1 MESIELLER
10 ISYDDSK
17 TLGGKMVKKLFKI
30 AMSCVV
36 LTGMLAPIATVFAQ
50 ESSITITK
58 NEGNSVSEAD
68 TPKGD
73 IVVNFSNGEILFQE
87 NPDNVVD
94 PASLSK
100 LMTIFMVYDAIK
112 SGKIKLEDKVVATKN
127 DQAISNLTNLSN
139 SPIVEGVEYPV
150 SELIKMALL
159 PSSNAAVLMLANL
172 INPNADD
179 YVDLINQK
187 AQELGMTHTK
197 FVGAS
202 GAVTK
207 DFEGLYTVQRYPSN
221 ETNQSTARDLA
232 KMVVAMLKAHPEI
245 TEITKNKELTVM
257 SGTPYAKT
265 ITNTNHSVEGDVLAY
280 PGIVGL
286 KTGTSE
292 RDGFNYIGIY
302 KQDGVELVEVIL
314 GVGQFADHHGEYN
327 RHKIGNALLQYVFK
341 NFEHKTLF
349 NPGMQTIDGQKVTLE
364 HAVDVFVEKGK
375 EPAVTVEGNTLKV
388 QTNYGTLYGEEYTVK
403 VEQAASDAQES
414 TYIETTQNEEKLPK
428 RIIEGLLRFLLKVP
442 FLVWL
447 AVLGFLFVLVM
458 ILNMKK
464 KFKRRKTRINKR
476 GR

>member
-17 TLGGKMVKKLFKI
+17 TLGGKMVKKLLKI

-36 LTGMLAPIATVFAQ
+36 LAGMVAPITTVLAQ

-73 IVVNFSNGEILFQE
+73 IVVNLSNGEILFQE
-87 NPDNVVD
+87 NPDNIVD

-112 SGKIKLEDKVVATKN
+112 SGRIRLEDKVVATKN

-139 SPIVEGVEYPV
+139 SPIVAGVEYPV

-172 INPNADD
+172 INPNTDD

-221 ETNQSTARDLA
+221 ETNKSTARDLA
-232 KMVVAMLKAHPEI
+232 KMVVAMLKAHTEI

-265 ITNTNHSVEGDVLAY
+265 ITNTNHSVEGDLLAY

-302 KQDGVELVEVIL
+302 KQNGVELVEVIL

-327 RHKIGNALLQYVFK
+327 RHKIGNALLQYIFK

-349 NPGMQTIDGQKVTLE
+349 NPGTQTIDGQKVMLE

-388 QTNYGTLYGEEYTVK
+388 QTNYGTLYDSEYTVK

-428 RIIEGLLRFLLKVP
+428 RIIEGLLRFLLRVP

-464 KFKRRKTRINKR
+464 KIKRRKTRINRR

>member
-1 MESIELLER
+1 
-10 ISYDDSK
+10 
-17 TLGGKMVKKLFKI
+17 MVKKLFKI
-30 AMSCVV
+30 AMCCVV
-36 LTGMLAPIATVFAQ
+36 LAGMVAPITTVLAQ

-87 NPDNVVD
+87 NPDRVVD

-100 LMTIFMVYDAIK
+100 LMTIFLVYDAIK
-112 SGKIKLEDKVVATKN
+112 SGKFTLQDKVVATKN

-172 INPNADD
+172 INPNTDD

-187 AQELGMTHTK
+187 AQELGMTNTK

-202 GAVTK
+202 GAVTH
-207 DFEGLYTVQRYPSN
+207 DFEGLYTVQRYPST

-257 SGTPYAKT
+257 SGTPYSKT
-265 ITNTNHSVEGDVLAY
+265 ITNTNHSVEGDLLAF

-349 NPGMQTIDGQKVTLE
+349 NPGTQTIDGQKVTLE

-388 QTNYGTLYGEEYTVK
+388 QTNYGTLYDEEYTVK

-464 KFKRRKTRINKR
+464 KIKRRKTRINRR

>member
-1 MESIELLER
+1 
-10 ISYDDSK
+10 
-17 TLGGKMVKKLFKI
+17 MVKRLFKI

-36 LTGMLAPIATVFAQ
+36 LAGMLAPITTVLAQ

-87 NPDNVVD
+87 NPDNIVD

-100 LMTIFMVYDAIK
+100 LMTIFMVYDAMK

-150 SELIKMALL
+150 SDLIKMALL

-187 AQELGMTHTK
+187 AQELGMTNTK

-265 ITNTNHSVEGDVLAY
+265 ITNTNHSVEGDLLAY

-327 RHKIGNALLQYVFK
+327 RHKIGNALLQYIFK

-349 NPGMQTIDGQKVTLE
+349 NPGTQTIDGQKVTLE

-388 QTNYGTLYGEEYTVK
+388 QTNYGTLYDSEYTVK

-428 RIIEGLLRFLLKVP
+428 RIIEGLLRFLLRVP

-464 KFKRRKTRINKR
+464 KIKRRKTRINRR

>member
-30 AMSCVV
+30 AMCCVV
-36 LTGMLAPIATVFAQ
+36 LTGMLAPITTVLAQ

-73 IVVNFSNGEILFQE
+73 IVVNLSNEEILFQE

-112 SGKIKLEDKVVATKN
+112 SGKIKLEDKVVASKN

-349 NPGMQTIDGQKVTLE
+349 NPGTQTIDGQKVTLE

-464 KFKRRKTRINKR
+464 KFKRRKTRINRR

>member
-30 AMSCVV
+30 AMCCVV
-36 LTGMLAPIATVFAQ
+36 LTGMLAPITTVLAQ

-73 IVVNFSNGEILFQE
+73 IVVNLSNEEILFQE

-150 SELIKMALL
+150 SELIKTALL

-327 RHKIGNALLQYVFK
+327 RHKIVNALLQYVFK

-349 NPGMQTIDGQKVTLE
+349 NPGTQTIDGQKVTLE

-464 KFKRRKTRINKR
+464 KFKRRKTRINRR

>member
-36 LTGMLAPIATVFAQ
+36 LTGMLSPITTVLAQ

-58 NEGNSVSEAD
+58 NEGNSVTEAD

-73 IVVNFSNGEILFQE
+73 IVVNISNGEILFQE
-87 NPDNVVD
+87 NPDNIVD

-112 SGKIKLEDKVVATKN
+112 SGRIRLEDKVVATKN

-139 SPIVEGVEYPV
+139 SPIVAGVEYPV

-172 INPNADD
+172 INPNTDD

-265 ITNTNHSVEGDVLAY
+265 ITNTNHSVEGDLLAY

-302 KQDGVELVEVIL
+302 KQNGVELVEVIL

-327 RHKIGNALLQYVFK
+327 RHKIGNALLQYIFK

-349 NPGMQTIDGQKVTLE
+349 NPGTQTIDGQKVMLE

-388 QTNYGTLYGEEYTVK
+388 QTNYGTLYDSEYTVK

-428 RIIEGLLRFLLKVP
+428 RIIEGLLRFLLRVP

-464 KFKRRKTRINKR
+464 KIKRRKTRINRR

>member
-30 AMSCVV
+30 AMCCVV
-36 LTGMLAPIATVFAQ
+36 LTGMLAPITTVLAQ

-73 IVVNFSNGEILFQE
+73 IVVNLSNEEILFQE

-187 AQELGMTHTK
+187 AQELGMTNTK

-245 TEITKNKELTVM
+245 TEITKNKELTIM

-349 NPGMQTIDGQKVTLE
+349 NPGTQTIDGQKVTLE

-464 KFKRRKTRINKR
+464 KFKRRKTRINRR

>member
-1 MESIELLER
+1 
-10 ISYDDSK
+10 
-17 TLGGKMVKKLFKI
+17 MVKKLFKI
-30 AMSCVV
+30 AMCCVV
-36 LTGMLAPIATVFAQ
+36 LTGMLAPITTVLAQ

-73 IVVNFSNGEILFQE
+73 IVVNLSNEEILFQE

-349 NPGMQTIDGQKVTLE
+349 NPGTQTIDGQKVTLE

-464 KFKRRKTRINKR
+464 KFKRRKTRINRR

>member
-36 LTGMLAPIATVFAQ
+36 LAGMVAPITTVLAQ

-58 NEGNSVSEAD
+58 NEGNSVTEAD

-73 IVVNFSNGEILFQE
+73 IVVNLSNGEILFQE
-87 NPDNVVD
+87 NPDNIVD

-112 SGKIKLEDKVVATKN
+112 SGKFTLQDKVVATKN

-187 AQELGMTHTK
+187 AQELGMTNTK

-265 ITNTNHSVEGDVLAY
+265 ITNTNHSVEGDLLAY

-302 KQDGVELVEVIL
+302 KQNGVELVEVIL

-327 RHKIGNALLQYVFK
+327 RHKIGNALLQYIFK

-349 NPGMQTIDGQKVTLE
+349 NPGTQTIDGQKVMLE

-388 QTNYGTLYGEEYTVK
+388 QTNYGTLYDSEYTVK

-464 KFKRRKTRINKR
+464 KVKRRKTRINRR

>member
-1 MESIELLER
+1 MESIELWER

-36 LTGMLAPIATVFAQ
+36 LAGMVAPITTVLAQ

-73 IVVNFSNGEILFQE
+73 IVVNLSNGELLFQE
-87 NPDNVVD
+87 NPDNIVD

-100 LMTIFMVYDAIK
+100 LMTIFMVYDAMK

-187 AQELGMTHTK
+187 AQELGMTNTK

-265 ITNTNHSVEGDVLAY
+265 ITNTNHSVEGDLLAY

-327 RHKIGNALLQYVFK
+327 RHKIGNALLQYIFK

-349 NPGMQTIDGQKVTLE
+349 NPGTQTIDGQKVTLE

-464 KFKRRKTRINKR
+464 KFKRKKTRINRR

>member
-1 MESIELLER
+1 
-10 ISYDDSK
+10 
-17 TLGGKMVKKLFKI
+17 MVKKLFKI

-36 LTGMLAPIATVFAQ
+36 LAGMVAPITTVLAQ

-73 IVVNFSNGEILFQE
+73 IVVNLSNGEILFQE

-100 LMTIFMVYDAIK
+100 LMTIFMVYDAMK
-112 SGKIKLEDKVVATKN
+112 SGKIKLEDKVVASNN

-139 SPIVEGVEYPV
+139 SPIVAGVEYPV

-172 INPNADD
+172 INPNTDD

-265 ITNTNHSVEGDVLAY
+265 ITNTNHSVEGDLLAF

-327 RHKIGNALLQYVFK
+327 RHKIGNALLQYIFK

-349 NPGMQTIDGQKVTLE
+349 NPGTQTIDGQKVMLE

-388 QTNYGTLYGEEYTVK
+388 QTNYGTLYDSEYTVK

-428 RIIEGLLRFLLKVP
+428 RIIEGLLRFLLRVP

-464 KFKRRKTRINKR
+464 IIKRRKTRINRR

>member
-1 MESIELLER
+1 MKR
-10 ISYDDSK
+10 ISYDECRI
-17 TLGGKMVKKLFKI
+17 LGGEMVRKLFKI
-30 AMSCVV
+30 AMSCMV
-36 LTGMLAPIATVFAQ
+36 LTGMFAPITTVLAQ
-50 ESSITITK
+50 ESSITITQ

-87 NPDNVVD
+87 NPDRVVD

-100 LMTIFMVYDAIK
+100 LMTIFLVYDAIK
-112 SGKIKLEDKVVATKN
+112 SGKFTLQDKVVATKN

-139 SPIVEGVEYPV
+139 SPIVAGVEYPV
-150 SELIKMALL
+150 SDLVKMALL

-172 INPNADD
+172 INPNTDD

-187 AQELGMTHTK
+187 AQELGMTNTK

-202 GAVTK
+202 GAVTQ

-221 ETNQSTARDLA
+221 ETNQSTSRDLA

-257 SGTPYAKT
+257 SGTPYSKT
-265 ITNTNHSVEGDVLAY
+265 IKNTNHSLEGDLVAF

-302 KQDGVELVEVIL
+302 KKDGVELVEVVL
-314 GVGQFADHHGEYN
+314 GVGQFANHHGEYN

-341 NFEHKTLF
+341 NFEHKTVF
-349 NPGMQTIDGQKVTLE
+349 NPGTQTIDGQKVTVE
-364 HAVDVFVEKGK
+364 HTVDVYVEKGK
-375 EPAVTVEGNTLKV
+375 EPVYALQGNTLKV
-388 QTNYGTLYGEEYTVK
+388 QTPYGTLYDKEYAVTV
-403 VEQAASDAQES
+403 EPAANDAVES
-414 TYIETTQNEEKLPK
+414 TYIETTQVEEKTPK
-428 RIIEGLLRFLLKVP
+428 QILKGILRFLLRVP
-442 FLVWL
+442 FIVWL
-447 AVLGFLFVLVM
+447 GLLAFLFIEVL
-458 ILNMKK
+458 ILRIKK
-464 KFKRRKTRINKR
+464 KIRRRKERLR
-476 GR
+476 R

>member
-1 MESIELLER
+1 
-10 ISYDDSK
+10 
-17 TLGGKMVKKLFKI
+17 MVKKLFKI

-36 LTGMLAPIATVFAQ
+36 LAGMVAPITTVLAQ

-73 IVVNFSNGEILFQE
+73 IVVNLSNGELLFQE
-87 NPDNVVD
+87 NPDNIVD

-100 LMTIFMVYDAIK
+100 LMTIFMVYDAMK

-187 AQELGMTHTK
+187 AQELGMTNTK

-265 ITNTNHSVEGDVLAY
+265 ITNTNHSVEGDLLAY

-327 RHKIGNALLQYVFK
+327 RHKIGNALLQYIFK

-349 NPGMQTIDGQKVTLE
+349 NPGTQTIDGQKVTLE

-388 QTNYGTLYGEEYTVK
+388 QTNYGTLYDSEYTVK

-428 RIIEGLLRFLLKVP
+428 RIIEGLLRFLLRVP

-464 KFKRRKTRINKR
+464 KVKRRKTRINRR

>member
-30 AMSCVV
+30 AMCCVV
-36 LTGMLAPIATVFAQ
+36 LTGMLAPITTVLAQ

-73 IVVNFSNGEILFQE
+73 IVVNLSNEEILFQE

-232 KMVVAMLKAHPEI
+232 KMVVAMLKSHPEI

-257 SGTPYAKT
+257 SGTPYSKT
-265 ITNTNHSVEGDVLAY
+265 ITNTNHSVEGDLLAF

-464 KFKRRKTRINKR
+464 KFKRRKTRINRR

>member
-1 MESIELLER
+1 M
-10 ISYDDSK
+10 
-17 TLGGKMVKKLFKI
+17 KKVNKI
-30 AMSCVV
+30 FFVWITIFTVITAN
-36 LTGMLAPIATVFAQ
+36 IQVFAQ
-50 ESSITITK
+50 DSISQIVQA
-58 NEGNSVSEAD
+58 EGYDVSIADMPKASIVASV
-68 TPKGD
+68 
-73 IVVNFSNGEILFQE
+73 SNGEILWQE
-87 NPDNVVD
+87 NPDLELD
-94 PASLSK
+94 PASLTK
-100 LMTIFMVYDAIK
+100 LMTIFIVYDAVK
-112 SGKIKLEDKVVATKN
+112 TGKISLTDKIQATAS
-127 DQAISNLTNLSN
+127 DQAISGITILSN
-139 SPIVEGVEYPV
+139 TPIITGVDYPV
-150 SELIKMALL
+150 IELVKMALIH
-159 PSSNAAVLMLANL
+159 SSNVATTMLANFL
-172 INPNADD
+172 NSDADEFID
-179 YVDLINQK
+179 SMNNK
-187 AQELGMTHTK
+187 AKELGMTNTT
-197 FVGAS
+197 FTGPS
-202 GAVTK
+202 GALSRDYAGYYSPKKYSLTA
-207 DFEGLYTVQRYPSN
+207 P
-221 ETNQSTARDLA
+221 NQTTARDLA
-232 KMVVAMLKAHPEI
+232 KLSIALLKAHPEI

-314 GVGQFADHHGEYN
+314 GVGNFENHHGEYN

-464 KFKRRKTRINKR
+464 KFKRRKTRINRR

>member
-1 MESIELLER
+1 
-10 ISYDDSK
+10 
-17 TLGGKMVKKLFKI
+17 MVKKLFKI

-36 LTGMLAPIATVFAQ
+36 LTGILAPITTVLAQ

-73 IVVNFSNGEILFQE
+73 IVVNLSNGEILFQE

-232 KMVVAMLKAHPEI
+232 KMVVAMVKAHPEI

-349 NPGMQTIDGQKVTLE
+349 NPGTQTIDGQKVTLE

-464 KFKRRKTRINKR
+464 KFKRRKTRINRR

>member
-1 MESIELLER
+1 
-10 ISYDDSK
+10 
-17 TLGGKMVKKLFKI
+17 MVKRLFKI

-36 LTGMLAPIATVFAQ
+36 LAGMVAPITTVLAQ

-73 IVVNFSNGEILFQE
+73 IVVNLSNGEILFQE
-87 NPDNVVD
+87 NPDNIVD

-112 SGKIKLEDKVVATKN
+112 SGRIRLEDKVVATKN

-139 SPIVEGVEYPV
+139 SPIVAGVEYPV

-172 INPNADD
+172 INPNTDD

-221 ETNQSTARDLA
+221 ETHQSTARDLA

-265 ITNTNHSVEGDVLAY
+265 ITNTNHSVEGDLLAY

-302 KQDGVELVEVIL
+302 KQNGVELVEVIL

-327 RHKIGNALLQYVFK
+327 RHKIGNALLQYIFK

-349 NPGMQTIDGQKVTLE
+349 NPGTQTIDGQKVMLE

-388 QTNYGTLYGEEYTVK
+388 QTNYGTLYDSEYTVK

-428 RIIEGLLRFLLKVP
+428 RIIEGLLRFLLRVP

-464 KFKRRKTRINKR
+464 KIKRRKTRINRR

>member
-1 MESIELLER
+1 
-10 ISYDDSK
+10 
-17 TLGGKMVKKLFKI
+17 MVKRLFKI

-36 LTGMLAPIATVFAQ
+36 LAGMVAPITTVLAQ

-73 IVVNFSNGEILFQE
+73 IVVNLSNGEILFQE
-87 NPDNVVD
+87 NPDNIVD

-112 SGKIKLEDKVVATKN
+112 SGRIRLEDKVVATKN

-139 SPIVEGVEYPV
+139 SPIVAGVEYPV

-172 INPNADD
+172 INPNTDD

-265 ITNTNHSVEGDVLAY
+265 ITNTNHSVEGDLLAY

-302 KQDGVELVEVIL
+302 KQNGVELVEVIL

-327 RHKIGNALLQYVFK
+327 RHKIGNALLQYIFK

-349 NPGMQTIDGQKVTLE
+349 NPGTQTIDGQKVMLE

-388 QTNYGTLYGEEYTVK
+388 QTNYGTLYDSEYTVK

-428 RIIEGLLRFLLKVP
+428 RIIEGLLRFLLRVP

-464 KFKRRKTRINKR
+464 KIKRRKTRINRR

>member
-1 MESIELLER
+1 MER
-10 ISYDDSK
+10 ISYDESR

-30 AMSCVV
+30 VMSCVV
-36 LTGMLAPIATVFAQ
+36 LTGMLAPITTVLAQ

-87 NPDNVVD
+87 NPDRVVD

-100 LMTIFMVYDAIK
+100 LMTIFLVYDAIK
-112 SGKIKLEDKVVATKN
+112 SGKFTLQDKVVATKN

-172 INPNADD
+172 INPNTDD

-187 AQELGMTHTK
+187 AQELGMTNTK

-202 GAVTK
+202 GAVTH
-207 DFEGLYTVQRYPSN
+207 DFEGLYTVQRYPST

-257 SGTPYAKT
+257 SGTPYSKT

-327 RHKIGNALLQYVFK
+327 RHKIGNALLQYIFK

-349 NPGMQTIDGQKVTLE
+349 NPGTQTIDGQKVMLE

-388 QTNYGTLYGEEYTVK
+388 QTNYGTLYDSEYTVK

-464 KFKRRKTRINKR
+464 KIKRRKTRINRR

>member
-30 AMSCVV
+30 AMCCVV
-36 LTGMLAPIATVFAQ
+36 LTGMLAPITTVLAQ

-58 NEGNSVSEAD
+58 IEGNSVSEAD

-73 IVVNFSNGEILFQE
+73 IVVNLSNEEILFQE

-139 SPIVEGVEYPV
+139 SPIVAGVEYPV

-172 INPNADD
+172 INPNTDD

-327 RHKIGNALLQYVFK
+327 RHKIGNALLQYIFK

-349 NPGMQTIDGQKVTLE
+349 NPGTQTIDGQKVTLE

-388 QTNYGTLYGEEYTVK
+388 QTNYGTLYDEEYTVK

-428 RIIEGLLRFLLKVP
+428 RIIEGLLRFLLRVP

-464 KFKRRKTRINKR
+464 NIKRRKTRINRR

>member
-36 LTGMLAPIATVFAQ
+36 LTGMLAPITTVLAQ

-172 INPNADD
+172 INPNTDD

-187 AQELGMTHTK
+187 AQELGMTNTK

-202 GAVTK
+202 GAVTH
-207 DFEGLYTVQRYPSN
+207 DFEGLYTVQRYPST

-257 SGTPYAKT
+257 SGTPYSKT

-341 NFEHKTLF
+341 NFEHKTVF
-349 NPGMQTIDGQKVTLE
+349 NPGTQTINGQKVTVE
-364 HAVDVFVEKGK
+364 HTVDVYVEKGK
-375 EPAVTVEGNTLKV
+375 EPVYALEGNTLKV
-388 QTNYGTLYGEEYTVK
+388 QTLYGTLYDKEFAVK
-403 VEQAASDAQES
+403 VEPAASDAVES
-414 TYIETTQNEEKLPK
+414 TYIETTQVEEKTPK
-428 RIIEGLLRFLLKVP
+428 EMIKGVLRFLMRVP
-442 FLVWL
+442 FIVWL
-447 AVLGFLFVLVM
+447 GLLGVLLIVVM
-458 ILNMKK
+458 ILKIKK
-464 KFKRRKTRINKR
+464 KMRRRKERLRRRQK
-476 GR
+476 

>member
-73 IVVNFSNGEILFQE
+73 IVVNLSNGEILFQE

-100 LMTIFMVYDAIK
+100 LMTIFMVYDAMK

-139 SPIVEGVEYPV
+139 SPIVAGVEYPV

-172 INPNADD
+172 INPNTDD

-265 ITNTNHSVEGDVLAY
+265 ITNTNHSVEGDLLAY

-302 KQDGVELVEVIL
+302 KQDGLELVEVIL

-327 RHKIGNALLQYVFK
+327 RHKIGNALLQYIFK

-349 NPGMQTIDGQKVTLE
+349 NPGTQTIDGQKVTLE

-388 QTNYGTLYGEEYTVK
+388 QTNYGTLYDEEYTVK

-464 KFKRRKTRINKR
+464 KFKRRKTRINRR

>member
-1 MESIELLER
+1 
-10 ISYDDSK
+10 
-17 TLGGKMVKKLFKI
+17 
-30 AMSCVV
+30 MSCVV
-36 LTGMLAPIATVFAQ
+36 LTGMVAPITTVLAQ

-73 IVVNFSNGEILFQE
+73 IVVNLSNGEILFQE
-87 NPDNVVD
+87 NPDNIVD

-100 LMTIFMVYDAIK
+100 LMTIFMVYDAMK
-112 SGKIKLEDKVVATKN
+112 SDKIKLEDKVVATKN

-139 SPIVEGVEYPV
+139 SPIVAGVEYPV
-150 SELIKMALL
+150 SDLIKMALL

-172 INPNADD
+172 INPNTDD

-232 KMVVAMLKAHPEI
+232 KMVVAMLKVHPEI

-265 ITNTNHSVEGDVLAY
+265 ITNTNHSVEGDLLAY

-302 KQDGVELVEVIL
+302 KQNGVELVEVIL

-327 RHKIGNALLQYVFK
+327 RHKIGNALLQYIFK

-349 NPGMQTIDGQKVTLE
+349 NPGTQTIDGQKVMLE

-388 QTNYGTLYGEEYTVK
+388 QTNYGTLYDSEYTVK

-464 KFKRRKTRINKR
+464 KIKRRKTRINRR

>member
-73 IVVNFSNGEILFQE
+73 IVVNLSNGEILFQE

-100 LMTIFMVYDAIK
+100 LMTIFMVYDAMK
-112 SGKIKLEDKVVATKN
+112 SGKIKLEDKVVASKN

-139 SPIVEGVEYPV
+139 SPIVAGVEYPV

-172 INPNADD
+172 INPNTDD

-187 AQELGMTHTK
+187 AQELGMTNTK

-265 ITNTNHSVEGDVLAY
+265 ITNTNHSVEGDLLAY

-327 RHKIGNALLQYVFK
+327 RHKIGNALLQYIFK

-349 NPGMQTIDGQKVTLE
+349 NPGTQTIDGQKVTLE

-388 QTNYGTLYGEEYTVK
+388 QTNYGTLYDEEYTVK

-428 RIIEGLLRFLLKVP
+428 RIIEGLLRFLLRVP

-464 KFKRRKTRINKR
+464 KFKRRKTRINRR

>member
-36 LTGMLAPIATVFAQ
+36 LAGMVAPITTVLAQ

-73 IVVNFSNGEILFQE
+73 IVVNLSNGEILFQE
-87 NPDNVVD
+87 NPDNIVD

-100 LMTIFMVYDAIK
+100 LMTIFMVYDAMK

-139 SPIVEGVEYPV
+139 SPIVAGVEYPV

-172 INPNADD
+172 INPNTDD

-265 ITNTNHSVEGDVLAY
+265 ITNTNHSVEGDLLAY

-327 RHKIGNALLQYVFK
+327 RHKIGNALLQYIFK

-349 NPGMQTIDGQKVTLE
+349 NPGTQTIDGQKVTLE

-388 QTNYGTLYGEEYTVK
+388 QTNYGTLYDSEYTVK

-428 RIIEGLLRFLLKVP
+428 RIIEGLLRFLLRVP

-464 KFKRRKTRINKR
+464 KVKRRKTRINRR

>member
-36 LTGMLAPIATVFAQ
+36 LAGMVAPITTVLAQ

-58 NEGNSVSEAD
+58 NEGNSVTEAD

-73 IVVNFSNGEILFQE
+73 IVVNISNGEILFQE
-87 NPDNVVD
+87 NPDNIVD

-139 SPIVEGVEYPV
+139 SPIVAGVEYPV

-172 INPNADD
+172 INPNTDD

-245 TEITKNKELTVM
+245 TEITENKELTVM

-327 RHKIGNALLQYVFK
+327 RHKIGNALLQYIFK

-349 NPGMQTIDGQKVTLE
+349 NPGTQTIDGQKVTLE

-388 QTNYGTLYGEEYTVK
+388 QTNYGTLYDEEYTVK

-428 RIIEGLLRFLLKVP
+428 RIIEGLLRFLLRVP

-464 KFKRRKTRINKR
+464 KIKRRKTRINRR